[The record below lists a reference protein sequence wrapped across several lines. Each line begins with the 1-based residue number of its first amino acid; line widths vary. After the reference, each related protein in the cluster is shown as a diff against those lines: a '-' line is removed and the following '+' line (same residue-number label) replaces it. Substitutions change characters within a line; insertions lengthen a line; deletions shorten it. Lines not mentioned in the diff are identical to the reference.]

1 VSGVSP
7 STARGEGS
15 ARLRRDLE
23 AELEAM
29 SAAGTLKSF
38 EVLASPQGPEVELRG
53 RGRAIV
59 LSSNDYLGLAA
70 DPEVIAAG
78 HEALDRYG
86 AGTASVRFICGLFE
100 PHLELERGL
109 AEFLGSEAALTY
121 TSCWNANHAVLD
133 ALCDAGTHVYSD
145 ELNHASIIDGVRLTK
160 ARRFIYKHN
169 DPADLRAKL
178 AEGAG
183 ARRKLIITDGV
194 FSMDGDIAPLD
205 AIVDEAEKAGAMVM
219 VDDAHGEGVL
229 GDHGKGIVDHFHLHG
244 RVEVEVG
251 TLSKAFG
258 VVGGFVTGPRVL
270 IDFLRQKARPFLF
283 SSAVTPPDVAAS
295 IAAVEILSRT
305 DEPVKK
311 LWANGRALKDG
322 FRKAGFDIGHSQT
335 PITPVILGEA
345 TTAREFSKRLFDEE
359 SIFAQAIAFPTVP
372 KGTARIRCMV
382 SAAHSPQDIDRA
394 VASFTR
400 IGKAMGVL
408 Q

>member
-1 VSGVSP
+1 MGKLDFM
-7 STARGEGS
+7 AQELERLRGEGLYNTI
-15 ARLRRDLE
+15 RTLE
-23 AELEAM
+23 GPQGGSIRIEGKEVLNLCSNNYLGFGNDEHLVKAAKKALDTHGIGPGAVR
-29 SAAGTLKSF
+29 SIAGTMDL
-38 EVLASPQGPEVELRG
+38 
-53 RGRAIV
+53 
-59 LSSNDYLGLAA
+59 
-70 DPEVIAAG
+70 
-78 HEALDRYG
+78 
-86 AGTASVRFICGLFE
+86 
-100 PHLELERGL
+100 HLELEQKL
-109 AEFLGSEAALTY
+109 AAFKGAEAAL
-121 TSCWNANHAVLD
+121 SLQSGLIANTATIPALVDSAED
-133 ALCDAGTHVYSD
+133 AIFTD